1 MALNGTNILAL
12 TLLISMPG
20 VFPALAAE
28 LKRRPQSATVQQ
40 VKKQQILFSH
50 LVLQTISR
58 DMPQSGGYSAT
69 PLDVERLAQR
79 GVQWNSQLKSLVI
92 HPGAATPT
100 FCSAACYMVLLRS
113 LQRWEVYAGQRLPHA
128 AWQALDVQENQPD
141 GIGAWGRA
149 NANGPGLAK
158 LVHDLKAGVNFSNLQ
173 LAQPGDFLKFFWTKE
188 IGVQERGH
196 LVVYLGT
203 EKTNGVLH
211 VKYWSANKPGGF
223 GIKST
228 PLSRMHNLIFTR
240 ITNPQNFARV
250 HKMPEQDS
258 WLRNMQQRS
267 FSFDEV
273 RRACNIVETR

>member
-1 MALNGTNILAL
+1 M
-12 TLLISMPG
+12 SG
-20 VFPALAAE
+20 VCPANAAE
-28 LKRRPQSATVQQ
+28 LKRSSQSATVQQ
-40 VKKQQILFSH
+40 VKKQQISFNH

-58 DMPQSGGYSAT
+58 DIPRGGGYSAT
-69 PLDVERLAQR
+69 PSDVERLAQR
-79 GVQWNSQLKSLVI
+79 GVQWNSQQKSLAI
-92 HPGAATPT
+92 QPGAVTPT

-113 LQRWEVYAGQRLPHA
+113 LQRWEFHSKLRLPHA

-141 GIGAWGRA
+141 GTGAWGRA

-158 LVHDLKAGVNFSNLQ
+158 LVHDLKVGINFSNLQ
-173 LAQPGDFLKFFWTKE
+173 LAQPGDFLKFFWSTD
-188 IGVQERGH
+188 IGVHERGH

-203 EKTNGVLH
+203 EKIKGVLH

-240 ITNPQNFARV
+240 ITTPQNFARV
-250 HKMPEQDS
+250 HKMPEHDA
-258 WLRNMQQRS
+258 WLSNMQQRS

-273 RRACNIVETR
+273 RRACNIIQTR